1 MGTWRCYAKGTVA
14 NLPVQRLRMEPMG
27 RNDSLTPL
35 RYESAAQEKRNER
48 AAETK
53 NTDRLLKILA
63 KKRAAHCQGRLIPPT
78 RHASFRRIQ
87 DVRLV
92 KIKRLI
98 GAFVFL
104 GG

>member
-1 MGTWRCYAKGTVA
+1 
-14 NLPVQRLRMEPMG
+14 MG

-48 AAETK
+48 APETK

-63 KKRAAHCQGRLIPPT
+63 KKGAAHCQGRLIPLSLDSPNQT
-78 RHASFRRIQ
+78 CQLSSYSRRSAGENQ
-87 DVRLV
+87 TSDRC
-92 KIKRLI
+92 
-98 GAFVFL
+98 FVFL

>member
-1 MGTWRCYAKGTVA
+1 
-14 NLPVQRLRMEPMG
+14 MG

-48 AAETK
+48 GAETK

-78 RHASFRRIQ
+78 RHA
-87 DVRLV
+87 
-92 KIKRLI
+92 
-98 GAFVFL
+98 AFVVFKTF
-104 GG
+104 GW